1 MRRESCLPERG
12 LKGGGGEGKEYF
24 TNEEHKK
31 VKEEIHLGMR
41 ERGILQTKIS

>member
-12 LKGGGGEGKEYF
+12 LKGGGGDKEYF
-24 TNEEHKK
+24 TNEKHKK
-31 VKEEIHLGMR
+31 VKEEIRFGMR